1 MTEDGLAKN
10 TMGDLLKKF
19 RIYWT
24 AGTDFFE
31 SHLSIFYNGT
41 LEEFL
46 SIADD
51 LGIKVIYANR
61 AGSGDGDENSIPEK
75 LGFLHEGIMH
85 VFSSAKDDR
94 TDLSK
99 AEKLKTDN
107 GNSVLHRI
115 EQNPDEEARN
125 MAVWVKSNLNYMSPD
140 SFNLQYFFKKYWE
153 RLGID
158 REKVMLTNE
167 RSVIENIEK
176 LATSKIKI
184 MQ

>member
-1 MTEDGLAKN
+1 MTEDSLAKK

-19 RIYWT
+19 RIYWI

-31 SHLSIFYNGT
+31 SHLSIFYDGT

-75 LGFLHEGIMH
+75 LGYLHEGIMH
-85 VFSSAKDDR
+85 VFSSAKDDS
-94 TDLSK
+94 TGSSK
-99 AEKLKTDN
+99 AELLKMGN

-176 LATSKIKI
+176 LATSKIKS